1 MFSYH
6 HHYSWCYNNT
16 IDRYCCHHNNHYFV
30 PQGISPGGSVPVLT
44 ALMHSKP
51 LAGIVARV
59 MDAIAWED
67 IPWEDLYT
75 YMVFIVKGESV
86 WINFT
91 FLECTFNLFIIHRNY
106 QWINRTDLAGIDTCK
121 TIHRWND
128 DDDEIKKKINIKKT
142 TNNID
147 TRHTI
152 LLPLVSSESSSP
164 QSSVIHPNLS
174 ATLRAE
180 VVDIFQDA
188 NTAWNQKAAPVIFTQ
203 ILWNSWHK
211 QGYGNTITCEIFQQ
225 ARSNDLCIYCDL
237 AYTIL

>member
-1 MFSYH
+1 M
-6 HHYSWCYNNT
+6 
-16 IDRYCCHHNNHYFV
+16 
-30 PQGISPGGSVPVLT
+30 
-44 ALMHSKP
+44 
-51 LAGIVARV
+51 
-59 MDAIAWED
+59 
-67 IPWEDLYT
+67 
-75 YMVFIVKGESV
+75 
-86 WINFT
+86 
-91 FLECTFNLFIIHRNY
+91 
-106 QWINRTDLAGIDTCK
+106 AGIDTCK

-203 ILWNSWHK
+203 IL
-211 QGYGNTITCEIFQQ
+211 
-225 ARSNDLCIYCDL
+225 
-237 AYTIL
+237 